1 MKPEVQSTHPAAG
14 SEEPMGSAAPAS
26 GFIATERQYGARN
39 YQPLPVVMAHGEGSW
54 LWDEHGRRY
63 LDMLSAYSAVSH
75 GHAHP
80 RIVQTLIAQA
90 QRLAVTSRAVYT
102 DKLPPLLQ
110 RLAELTGL
118 DRALPVNTG
127 VEAVETALK
136 AARKWGYR
144 VKGIPSDRAEII
156 VCENNFHGRS
166 ITIVGFSSDPQYG
179 DGFGPF
185 APGFRLIPFGDPD
198 ALAAAIGPHTAAF
211 LVEPIQGEG
220 GIVVPPAGYLAECA
234 RICRRHRVLL
244 LADEIQTGMG
254 RTGKFLACEHDGVR
268 PDGVMLGKALGGGML
283 PVSAFVASDEV
294 MQVFRPGDHGSTF
307 GGNPLAASVALEALA
322 VLVEENLIERSAQ
335 LGEHLLAQLRTV
347 KSPLIREIRGK
358 GLFVG
363 LEIDARRID
372 ARAVVDRLLARG
384 LVSKDTHGT
393 VVRFAPPLVITRAE
407 IDWAVEQVRAVFAE
421 LGNGARRAA

>member
-1 MKPEVQSTHPAAG
+1 MKPEVHSTRNADAGEGPLGLAA
-14 SEEPMGSAAPAS
+14 AAS
-26 GFIATERQYGARN
+26 GLIETERQYGARN
-39 YQPLPVVMAHGEGSW
+39 YEPLPVVMAHGEGVW

-80 RIVQTLIAQA
+80 RIVQALIAQS

-102 DKLPPLLQ
+102 DKLPPLLR

-144 VKGIPSDRAEII
+144 VKGIPTNQAEII
-156 VCENNFHGRS
+156 VCEQNFHGRS

-185 APGFRLIPFGDPD
+185 APGFKLIPFGDSA
-198 ALAAAIGPHTAAF
+198 ALAAAITPHTAAF

-220 GIVVPPAGYLAECA
+220 GIVVPPPGYLAECA
-234 RICRRHRVLL
+234 RICREQRVLL

-254 RTGKFLACEHDGVR
+254 RTGKFLACEHEGVR

-283 PVSAFVASDEV
+283 PVSAFVATDEL

-322 VLVEENLIERSAQ
+322 VLCEEGLIERSAQ
-335 LGEHLLAQLRTV
+335 LGAHLLAQLKTV
-347 KSPLIREIRGK
+347 QSPLIREIRGK

-363 LEIDARRID
+363 LEVDARRTD
-372 ARAVVDRLLARG
+372 ARAIVDRLLLRG
-384 LVSKDTHGT
+384 LLSKDTHGT
-393 VVRFAPPLVITRAE
+393 VVRFAPPLVITRTE

-421 LGNGARRAA
+421 LGNGMRRAA